1 MIFFKFLFMF
11 IDVETFLTFISD
23 LGFNFTDD
31 KVLNLLIE
39 YSGISWVY
47 LTFVI
52 FLTSLFVNRLKN
64 RIVTNA

>member
-1 MIFFKFLFMF
+1 MF

>member
-1 MIFFKFLFMF
+1 MF

-39 YSGISWVY
+39 YSGISWV
-47 LTFVI
+47 LFDFCNI
-52 FLTSLFVNRLKN
+52 FNFFICK
-64 RIVTNA
+64 

>member
-1 MIFFKFLFMF
+1 MF
-11 IDVETFLTFISD
+11 IDETFLTFISD

-52 FLTSLFVNRLKN
+52 FLTSLFVNRLK
-64 RIVTNA
+64 IELLQTLSDIQIIFS